1 MVQKITIELDG
12 SQDLEYKLP
21 NEVDKHG
28 KPVPHRKTVMGTDRE
43 GKARLMSVIGI
54 MPTVVYGSSNGDPYT
69 LVIFEWSATPERQG
83 LRFKE
88 VVIEVSFAAVGPRGD
103 AEAEAVQLRNRG
115 FNENYW
121 DPEVVRMVPTGTSWY
136 NPTPHKITGKNVL
149 DIGFS
154 AGFAPYFS
162 ISPKYTME
170 RDVNIDRTDAVKVTG
185 SPAVVGLARN
195 RANALRWTMLENESQ
210 QSGVPAY
217 LRTAVL
223 LKRHPK
229 DSGLFL
235 GTVNITTHVSWWEDL
250 LEKKR
255 KLSGA
260 VKKDEPIIFDPTVEE
275 PSSFDSQKAKLA
287 EVDLEKEF
295 KIVTLEPLPPKPGE
309 AKDEKA
315 DAPADGG
322 KN

>member
-1 MVQKITIELDG
+1 MAQKITIELES

-21 NEVDKHG
+21 NEVDIHG
-28 KPVPHRKTVMGTDRE
+28 KPVPHRKTATGIDRE
-43 GKARLMSVIGI
+43 GEAKLMSVIGV
-54 MPTVVYGSSNGDPYT
+54 MPTVVYGSSKGDPYT
-69 LVIFEWSATPERQG
+69 LVIFEWRADPERQG

-103 AEAEAVQLRNRG
+103 AEKEAVQLRNHG

-136 NPTPHKITGKNVL
+136 NPTPHKIAGKNVL
-149 DIGFS
+149 EIGFS
-154 AGFAPYFS
+154 AGFAPYLS

-170 RDVNIDRTDAVKVTG
+170 RHVDVDRTDAVKVVG
-185 SPAVVGLARN
+185 SPAVVGLSRN
-195 RANALRWTMLENESQ
+195 RANAVRWTMLENESQ
-210 QSGVPAY
+210 RSGVPTY

-229 DSGLFL
+229 DNGLFL
-235 GTVNITTHVSWWEDL
+235 GTVKVTTHISWWEDL
-250 LEKKR
+250 KEKVR

-260 VKKDEPIIFDPTVEE
+260 VKKDEPIIFDPTEEE
-275 PSSFDSQKAKLA
+275 PSSFDAQKATLD

-295 KIVTLEPLPPKPGE
+295 KIVTLEPLLPKPGG

-322 KN
+322 EN